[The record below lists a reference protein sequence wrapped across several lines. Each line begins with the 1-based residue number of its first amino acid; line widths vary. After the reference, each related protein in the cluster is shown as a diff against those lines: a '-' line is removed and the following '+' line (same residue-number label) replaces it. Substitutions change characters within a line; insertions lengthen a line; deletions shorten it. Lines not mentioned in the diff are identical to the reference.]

1 MLNRVVIAAALT
13 LAVASSAV
21 AQTTSSGTMNQTTT
35 QTATEKPKKPEKPE
49 KAEQTEKKAEKAE
62 KAEKADKDRM
72 MTSGDVQTRPATTTF
87 MGDTGLWYVPTG
99 EVLPRKK
106 WSMSAYRVNFD
117 DNQGFTDVSNWP
129 LTFGYGVGDR
139 AEIFGSWVLVSRV
152 DRDIRPLFVASIPG
166 AGGVVPQNPL
176 MADTWSGNQL
186 GDLWLGAK
194 FNVSS
199 EWRQQPVAFAIRP
212 MIKLPTDKKDKGAG
226 TGKLDFA
233 FDAVLSKELN
243 QRVEVSAY
251 GGFIVRGKPDA
262 VEETNGFRWGFGA
275 GMPSRKSL
283 RLTAEITGEKYS
295 KSSLATKTALI
306 ATDGSILPAG
316 FSSTIKSPIDFGLG
330 LTWQGKSGVFAGLGW
345 TWRTNMNK
353 RSDFLSASTNGAG
366 DRMDIVGRIGYHPGV
381 RIYVPPPPPPPP
393 PPPAAPA
400 HELSVKASCDPC
412 TVEVGK
418 ISTVSSIAND
428 SIGCVVTYSW
438 SGLAGTFT
446 NPRAQNTPWTAPM
459 QTGPVPV
466 TITVTCPQDG
476 KTASDSVTI
485 QVIAALVIAPI
496 VFDDVYFDFDRY
508 SLRPEAV
515 RTLDEAVAVLQKN
528 ADVRVEIEGHTCNIG
543 TAEYNL
549 ALGER
554 RATSV
559 REYLISR
566 GIGADRFRTVSYGEE
581 RPKYDNAREETRR
594 LNRRAAL
601 IVRLTR

>member
-1 MLNRVVIAAALT
+1 
-13 LAVASSAV
+13 
-21 AQTTSSGTMNQTTT
+21 
-35 QTATEKPKKPEKPE
+35 
-49 KAEQTEKKAEKAE
+49 
-62 KAEKADKDRM
+62 
-72 MTSGDVQTRPATTTF
+72 

-129 LTFGYGVGDR
+129 LTFGVGVGDN
-139 AEIFGSWVLVSRV
+139 AEIFGSWVLVNRV
-152 DRDIRPLFVASIPG
+152 DRDIRPAVLPAESGGRRRGAAEPADERHLERQPARRPLARREVEPLVGVAPA
-166 AGGVVPQNPL
+166 AGGVRAP
-176 MADTWSGNQL
+176 ADDQTADREEGQ
-186 GDLWLGAK
+186 GA
-194 FNVSS
+194 S
-199 EWRQQPVAFAIRP
+199 
-212 MIKLPTDKKDKGAG
+212 
-226 TGKLDFA
+226 TGKADFA
-233 FDAVLSKELN
+233 LDAVVSKEIN
-243 QRVEVSAY
+243 QRVEVSGY

-283 RLTAEITGEKYS
+283 RLTAEINGEKYS
-295 KSSLATKTALI
+295 KSTIATKTILT
-306 ATDGSILPAG
+306 ATDGSFLPVRLRVAAQVPAQRGPRADVAG
-316 FSSTIKSPIDFGLG
+316 QERRLRRPRLDVAAEREQAQRFPEPGPPTAPATGWISSAASAT
-330 LTWQGKSGVFAGLGW
+330 TRA
-345 TWRTNMNK
+345 
-353 RSDFLSASTNGAG
+353 SASMC
-366 DRMDIVGRIGYHPGV
+366 RLPR
-381 RIYVPPPPPPPP
+381 RPPPPP
-393 PPPAAPA
+393 PPPAAPQ
-400 HELSVKASCDPC
+400 HTLSVKAACNPC

-418 ISTVSSIAND
+418 TSTVSAIATD
-428 SIGCVVTYSW
+428 SIGCVVTWQW
-438 SGLAGTFT
+438 SAPTGTLT

-466 TITVTCPQDG
+466 TVTVTCPQDG

-485 QVIAALVIAPI
+485 QVIASPVIPPI

-559 REYLISR
+559 RDYLVSR

-601 IVRLTR
+601 VVRVTR